1 MIKLI
6 VTLIMAL
13 LSTFTNAQLRG
24 SGKTITK
31 TYDYNNFDKISFQD
45 LDGKIEVEIGKEFS
59 ISVIIDDNLFPIL
72 GFEENNSKN
81 ELKLFFKNNAN
92 NKKYIENTNIKI
104 MISMPKILELNHSG
118 NSNLIV
124 SNLSGTN
131 FKLKNSG
138 NGIIK
143 ISGSIDLL
151 EIINTGNGNTK
162 AEKLLSKNAKIKCS
176 GNGNVYLNVSNDLN
190 VKATG
195 NSTIFN
201 FGIAQF
207 NAQSSKS
214 GNARLIEQ

>member
-31 TYDYNNFDKISFQD
+31 TYYYNNFDKLSFQD

-162 AEKLLSKNAKIKCS
+162 AEKLFSKNAKIIIFKFD
-176 GNGNVYLNVSNDLN
+176 NENDFL
-190 VKATG
+190 VFSSYRAAIT
-195 NSTIFN
+195 
-201 FGIAQF
+201 
-207 NAQSSKS
+207 QS
-214 GNARLIEQ
+214 ETT